1 MFKDNYLGIANSD
14 TNLILDRMEYTTMTK
29 VNIHQNV
36 SPKSLK
42 KKKHFK
48 WSKEE
53 KKLNKKKISLI
64 PYAITSSNWKKVQK
78 EKENHK
84 VAKVNVILEKF

>member
-14 TNLILDRMEYTTMTK
+14 TNLILDRMEYTIMTK

-42 KKKHFK
+42 KKT
-48 WSKEE
+48 
-53 KKLNKKKISLI
+53 L
-64 PYAITSSNWKKVQK
+64 
-78 EKENHK
+78 
-84 VAKVNVILEKF
+84 